1 MAEVESNLPAAAE
14 EKRAPF
20 PCPAGIKAS
29 WEKRVAEGAS
39 EEKRLPFPSSAEVKA
54 AWEKRVAE
62 GASEEEDDDLRFAC
76 QASCFRD
83 DWNKLYSR
91 YFGRFEDTTKIP
103 NMRFTYKKSKPH
115 HLYPVPTG
123 TLQIFSVKVARIR
136 GDLQWPLH
144 VFGMAAVRDVADHN
158 RNIIFDRPRESCQIL
173 TREAPYLKL
182 TGPTRAVGVCDPVT
196 FEVDLKV
203 KGSTESED
211 KCLSFLAVT
220 YIDFTAL
227 HSHHVRMDYPS
238 KLSTLQFELGSIVN
252 SVEATISVRVRKGL
266 WPDGLRAQFAAR
278 TASIGEAQV
287 VLLDS
292 GDDTVHISRGGS
304 ISLSRCVASV
314 EISGNLEVIV
324 EAGRGEE
331 TAIGKR
337 FFKPKKD
344 NVSHGII
351 GLGFCTLDIT
361 VAWSLVSPFM

>member
-91 YFGRFEDTTKIP
+91 YFGRFEDT
-103 NMRFTYKKSKPH
+103 
-115 HLYPVPTG
+115 
-123 TLQIFSVKVARIR
+123 RIC
-136 GDLQWPLH
+136 
-144 VFGMAAVRDVADHN
+144 
-158 RNIIFDRPRESCQIL
+158 FDIDWK
-173 TREAPYLKL
+173 APYLKL